1 MFEVA
6 VEKMFSSAHALRDY
20 HGRTEPIHG
29 HNYRIRV
36 LLQGENLDGAGLLV
50 DFLEIDDLVKD
61 VVMRYDH
68 LYLNE
73 AAPFD
78 TLNPSAE
85 NMAKYF
91 HDRIAARLAA
101 VPRENAVRVAE
112 VTVWETPE
120 MRATYR
126 SNYQ

>member
-6 VEKMFSSAHALRDY
+6 VEKVFSAAHALRDY
-20 HGRTEPIHG
+20 HGQTEPIHG
-29 HNYRIRV
+29 HNFRIRV
-36 LLQGENLDGAGLLV
+36 LLEGAHLDRTGLLV
-50 DFLEIDDLVKD
+50 DFLEVDAIMKD

-73 AAPFD
+73 APPFD

-85 NMAKYF
+85 NMAQYF
-91 HDRIAARLAA
+91 HGQIAARLKEQ
-101 VPRENAVRVAE
+101 PKDSQVRVAE
-112 VTVWETPE
+112 VTIWETPE

-126 SNYQ
+126 PSP

>member
-6 VEKMFSSAHALRDY
+6 VEKMFSAAHALRDY
-20 HGRTEPIHG
+20 HGQTEPIHG

-36 LLQGENLDGAGLLV
+36 LLEGAQLDRTGLLV
-50 DFLEIDDLVKD
+50 DFLEVDAIMKD

-73 AAPFD
+73 APPFD

-85 NMAKYF
+85 NMAQYF
-91 HDRIAARLAA
+91 HEQISTHLAQ
-101 VPRENAVRVAE
+101 RGRDNAVRVSE

-126 SNYQ
+126 PSP